1 MSKKKNKWMT
11 PSEFGFRLNLAN
23 HTARNETA
31 DLERVRCVQTPSVA
45 LRPITPSLHQILKWA
60 KNVVIRALSR

>member
-23 HTARNETA
+23 HTARDETER
-31 DLERVRCVQTPSVA
+31 LENVWNVQTPPVNLRQA
-45 LRPITPSLHQILKWA
+45 LRMA
-60 KNVVIRALSR
+60 KDSVVKALGK